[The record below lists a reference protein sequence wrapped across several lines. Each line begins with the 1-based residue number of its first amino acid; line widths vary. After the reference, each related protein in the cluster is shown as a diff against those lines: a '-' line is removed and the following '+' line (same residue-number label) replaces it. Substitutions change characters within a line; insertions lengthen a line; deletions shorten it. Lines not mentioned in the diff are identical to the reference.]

1 MDTLRLRTIR
11 GTNLFLCTT
20 IITSLGALH
29 ARLFTCHPLRGQLM
43 NFFRR
48 FPLIGGAT
56 ALFAACPAL
65 SGPGN
70 GLEVNVSGAAF
81 ERIGTPAIASV
92 PFSVVNRGS
101 ASEFVARCGSRV
113 MAALDRWN
121 GQSWIQYSGD
131 ACIAIYTTAPL
142 EVAPGASVA
151 ASRSVPDAG
160 RYRLRLGAADAAT
173 GGFDWSIVSRDF
185 EVR

>member
-1 MDTLRLRTIR
+1 MT
-11 GTNLFLCTT
+11 
-20 IITSLGALH
+20 
-29 ARLFTCHPLRGQLM
+29 
-43 NFFRR
+43 FFRR
-48 FPLIGGAT
+48 SPLIVGAI
-56 ALFAACPAL
+56 AMLGACSAS
-65 SGPGN
+65 SGPAN
-70 GLEVNVSGAAF
+70 GLNVNVSGAAF

-101 ASEFVARCGSRV
+101 ASVFVARCGARV

-121 GQSWIQYSGD
+121 GQSWIQYGGD
-131 ACIAIYTTAPL
+131 ACIAIYTTAAL

-173 GGFDWSIVSRDF
+173 SDFDWSIVSRDF